1 VTASGYNPVS
11 NPNKEAV
18 LRRFRIALLVLVMA
32 VIGASCASN
41 DDDGSDATDAPAS
54 ASAPSLA
61 FGDVEESVEGDV
73 VTLPVDVA
81 GIEIVKADGDTS
93 GDSGHFHVFVDRE
106 PVGVGKAIPKE
117 RGVVHSA
124 DNPIKVWGLEPGSHE
139 FTVVVG
145 DGTHQRILGDLE
157 DSVTVDVKGPGVQG
171 TPTVDGDEVTVDLKS
186 EGVEIVKADG
196 EASTESGH
204 YHVLV
209 DPASPPEAGKVI
221 PEGNDETI
229 FHTAEDSVTIPDL
242 AKGEHII
249 WVVLGNGTHMAF
261 DPPVMDKLT
270 VTIE

>member
-1 VTASGYNPVS
+1 VRKV
-11 NPNKEAV
+11 
-18 LRRFRIALLVLVMA
+18 RIGVLVLLMA
-32 VIGASCASN
+32 LFGASCATS
-41 DDDGSDATDAPAS
+41 DDTGSDASDAPAATD
-54 ASAPSLA
+54 ASGEPSLA
-61 FGDVEESVEGDV
+61 LGDVASSVDGNV
-73 VTLPVDVA
+73 VTLPVD
-81 GIEIVKADGDTS
+81 IEGVQIVKPDGDMS
-93 GDSGHFHVFVDRE
+93 GETGHFHVFVDRE
-106 PVGVGKAIPKE
+106 PVAEGKAIPRE

-124 DNPIKVWGLEPGSHE
+124 DNPIKVWGLEPGEHE
-139 FTVVVG
+139 FTVVLG
-145 DGTHQRILGDLE
+145 DGTHMRMLGDLE
-157 DSVTVDVKGPGVQG
+157 DSATVDVKGPGVQG
-171 TPTVDGDEVTVDLKS
+171 TPTVDGNEVTVDLKS

-209 DPASPPEAGKVI
+209 DPATPPEAGKVI

-242 AKGEHII
+242 EKGEHII